1 MSHSDPVFD
10 HSFQTRYLHPR
21 FWLTWLS
28 LGILC
33 LLAWLPVRWRDGLAG
48 ALAPLVV
55 RFAKK
60 QCFIA
65 RTNLELCFPQQT
77 PAEREATLLASIR
90 VGLQCFFAFA
100 EPSCFSARRL
110 LARYAPQGWDQVKAA
125 IEESGTPVIILIPH
139 TWAIDAAGLFIS
151 AQGYPM
157 CTMMHSAKNALYD
170 WFINRQRAA
179 YGGRIYERSAGL
191 KPVIKTMREGH
202 HFFYLPDQDHG
213 AEASLFVPFFGVPKA
228 TLPALPRLVKLTGA
242 RVFPLLAGYNAS
254 TGHYELVFGEALAPY
269 PTGDLEADTTR
280 MNQEIEAL
288 LAPRAE
294 QYMWFLKYFQTRPEG
309 REANFYREG
318 IRRIR
323 GR

>member
-1 MSHSDPVFD
+1 MSQSDPVFD
-10 HSFQTRYLHPR
+10 HRFQARYLHPR

-28 LGILC
+28 LGALY
-33 LLAWLPVRWRDGLAG
+33 LLAWLPIRLRDALAG

-55 RFAKK
+55 HFAKK

-65 RTNLELCFPQQT
+65 RTNLALCFPEQT
-77 PAEREATLLASIR
+77 QAEREATLLASIR

-100 EPSCFSARRL
+100 EPSCFSARRML
-110 LARYAPQGWDQVKAA
+110 SRYAPQGWDQVKAA
-125 IEESGTPVIILIPH
+125 MEDGGPPVIILIPH
-139 TWAIDAAGLFIS
+139 TWAIDAGGMFFAI
-151 AQGYPM
+151 QGYPM
-157 CTMMHSAKNALYD
+157 CTMMHSAKNGLYD
-170 WFINRQRAA
+170 WFINRQRAS
-179 YGGRIYERSAGL
+179 YGGRVYERSAGL
-191 KPVIKTMREGH
+191 KAVIKSMREGH

-242 RVFPLLAGYNAS
+242 RVFPLLAGYDAS
-254 TGHYELVFGEALAPY
+254 TGRYDLAFGEALAPY
-269 PTGDLEADTTR
+269 PTGDLTADTAR
-280 MNQEIEAL
+280 MNQAIEDL

-309 REANFYREG
+309 RAVNFYKEG
-318 IRRIR
+318 IRQIR